1 MPHHE
6 IHASGSLDNSGC
18 KRLRISSLVDMPEE
32 ENIYVL
38 YNSGIKLL
46 DEMRACGMDTTN
58 RNKMLDRAFNDNV
71 DAMGALKTVIELLQS
86 TLAAHPG
93 GPAAATAAVPNAHVP
108 ASAPPANSAPAEHPP
123 PPAPIP
129 LPLNAALPSGRA
141 HSASLEPLPPPA
153 KRARTRRPQRD
164 VREAAFDFLHE
175 FSTFTVQYGINHVKS
190 GGQLPLLLNRT
201 MFDAFKARYQM
212 DAEAQV
218 HHYFDRHAWEAAV
231 KAEDISLF
239 RAQRRKSPVQ
249 EAATIEAKLELCPNL
264 RPLVDW
270 CAAWLQNQPKEKRRW
285 CNLLSAFQE
294 DLKAAQLVAL
304 ADNSTVNPPFNKP
317 MLNHRACYGIKF
329 EMLVRY
335 VFPEESGTHIAP
347 LN

>member
-1 MPHHE
+1 
-6 IHASGSLDNSGC
+6 
-18 KRLRISSLVDMPEE
+18 
-32 ENIYVL
+32 
-38 YNSGIKLL
+38 
-46 DEMRACGMDTTN
+46 
-58 RNKMLDRAFNDNV
+58 
-71 DAMGALKTVIELLQS
+71 
-86 TLAAHPG
+86 
-93 GPAAATAAVPNAHVP
+93 
-108 ASAPPANSAPAEHPP
+108 
-123 PPAPIP
+123 
-129 LPLNAALPSGRA
+129 
-141 HSASLEPLPPPA
+141 
-153 KRARTRRPQRD
+153 
-164 VREAAFDFLHE
+164 
-175 FSTFTVQYGINHVKS
+175 
-190 GGQLPLLLNRT
+190 

-285 CNLLSAFQE
+285 CNLLKAFQA
-294 DLKAAQLVAL
+294 DLQAAQRVAL
-304 ADNSTVNPPFNKP
+304 ADNSTVNSPFNKP